1 MIHMIASLIFIGIV
15 KIDTWVYVSCYMDLS
30 NLFYIFL
37 ALCLTKSSC
46 SFTKISKLVEA
57 SPFKGIKW
65 VKVPNALHGSV
76 VPLAMFWWWSWWWWT
91 RWRSISG
98 NEGAD
103 SFQIWEICKIPREP
117 RPISS
122 VSLHQ
127 FSNYDDEYDIDVDGD
142 DEDDENADNGV
153 IILMIML
160 VIRCHSE
167 STRMRSWGANTSL
180 FSKFRSTIVPLCPL
194 LFRPFAKENTNTDKN
209 TNTNQCSYLGH
220 KIHTYGTLLASD
232 MLNRS
237 KKLMGVFSRD
247 NVYTNPRIWNVHL
260 LNQQKT
266 LYNKPKIIPSNG
278 QTFLTN
284 MPTLSLHGTWFLLT
298 FSPPTVPTEFI
309 GDSFL
314 CGAFLCEQIIF

>member
-1 MIHMIASLIFIGIV
+1 MI
-15 KIDTWVYVSCYMDLS
+15 
-30 NLFYIFL
+30 
-37 ALCLTKSSC
+37 
-46 SFTKISKLVEA
+46 
-57 SPFKGIKW
+57 
-65 VKVPNALHGSV
+65 
-76 VPLAMFWWWSWWWWT
+76 WWWWT
-91 RWRSISG
+91 WWRSISG

-122 VSLHQ
+122 VSPHQ
-127 FSNYDDEYDIDVDGD
+127 FSNYDDEYDIDGD
-142 DEDDENADNGV
+142 DADEDDENADNGV

-209 TNTNQCSYLGH
+209 TTTNQCSHLGH
-220 KIHTYGTLLASD
+220 KIHTYGTLLASICWIALKSWWEFFLVI
-232 MLNRS
+232 M
-237 KKLMGVFSRD
+237 
-247 NVYTNPRIWNVHL
+247 YTPIREYEMYTSSINKNTVQQAKNNPIQW
-260 LNQQKT
+260 QA
-266 LYNKPKIIPSNG
+266 
-278 QTFLTN
+278 FLTN

-298 FSPPTVPTEFI
+298 FSPPTVPTEFT

>member
-1 MIHMIASLIFIGIV
+1 MI
-15 KIDTWVYVSCYMDLS
+15 
-30 NLFYIFL
+30 
-37 ALCLTKSSC
+37 
-46 SFTKISKLVEA
+46 
-57 SPFKGIKW
+57 
-65 VKVPNALHGSV
+65 
-76 VPLAMFWWWSWWWWT
+76 WWWWT
-91 RWRSISG
+91 WWRSISG

-127 FSNYDDEYDIDVDGD
+127 FSNYDDEYDIDD

-194 LFRPFAKENTNTDKN
+194 LFRPFAKENTNTEKN
-209 TNTNQCSYLGH
+209 TNTNQCSYPGH

-232 MLNRS
+232 MLNRY
-237 KKLMGVFSRD
+237 KKLMGVD
-247 NVYTNPRIWNVHL
+247 NI
-260 LNQQKT
+260 
-266 LYNKPKIIPSNG
+266 
-278 QTFLTN
+278 
-284 MPTLSLHGTWFLLT
+284 
-298 FSPPTVPTEFI
+298 
-309 GDSFL
+309 
-314 CGAFLCEQIIF
+314 